1 MSLLTGTDNDYYHNA
16 SEYGGYQ
23 FTSLEDVINQFIIAY
38 VGEDKNISKVKR
50 TDVAYHAQR
59 ALQEMSF
66 DTFKSTK
73 DWEITIP
80 PTLSLV
86 LPRDYVNYVKLSW
99 TDDSGI
105 KRVIYPT
112 SKASNPTNPQQTAT
126 PDVAPFY
133 TIDTDKNIIFDS
145 TSDSLASYNT
155 GSGAQSTATI
165 NPEDDFFYNH
175 DGTRYGIDPQY
186 AQSNGTYFIDESKGT
201 IHFGSSLASKT
212 LVLEYISDSLGT
224 EAEMKV
230 HKFAEEAMYKYIAH
244 AVLATRANTPEGLVQ
259 RYKREAFAAKRTAK
273 LRLSNIKLEEITQIL
288 RGKSKQIKH

>member
-1 MSLLTGTDNDYYHNA
+1 MGLLTGDDNDYYGSS

-50 TDVAYHAQR
+50 IDVAFHAQR

-66 DTFKSTK
+66 DVFKSTK
-73 DWEITIP
+73 DWEIIVP
-80 PTLSLV
+80 DTLSLV
-86 LPRDYVNYVKLSW
+86 VPRDYVNYVKLSF
-99 TDDSGI
+99 TDDGGV

-112 SKASNPTNPQQTAT
+112 SRASNPTNPQQTAT
-126 PDVAPFY
+126 PGVAPFY
-133 TIDTDKNIIFDS
+133 TLDSDKNVVYDT
-145 TSDSLASYNT
+145 TSDSLQSFI
-155 GSGAQSTATI
+155 SGTATSASGSI

-175 DGTRYGIDPQY
+175 DGTRYGINPEV
-186 AQSNGTYFIDESKGT
+186 AQANGTYFIDESKGT
-201 IHFGSSLASKT
+201 IHFSSSLTGKT

-224 EAEMKV
+224 DAEMKV

>member
-1 MSLLTGTDNDYYHNA
+1 MGLLTGDDNDYYGSS

-50 TDVAYHAQR
+50 TDVAFHAQR

-66 DTFKSTK
+66 DVFKSTK
-73 DWEITIP
+73 DWEIIVP
-80 PTLSLV
+80 DTLSLV
-86 LPRDYVNYVKLSW
+86 VPRDYVNYVKLSF
-99 TDDSGI
+99 TDDGGV

-112 SKASNPTNPQQTAT
+112 SRASNPTNPQQTAT
-126 PDVAPFY
+126 PGVAPFY
-133 TIDTDKNIIFDS
+133 TLDSDKNVVYDT
-145 TSDSLASYNT
+145 TSDSLQSFI
-155 GSGAQSTATI
+155 SGTATSASGSI

-175 DGTRYGIDPQY
+175 DGTRYGINPEV
-186 AQSNGTYFIDESKGT
+186 AQANGTYFIDESKGT
-201 IHFGSSLASKT
+201 IHFSSSLTGKT

-224 EAEMKV
+224 DAEMKV

>member
-1 MSLLTGTDNDYYHNA
+1 MSLLTGTDTDYYGNA

-133 TIDTDKNIIFDS
+133 TIDGDKNIVFDS

-201 IHFGSSLASKT
+201 
-212 LVLEYISDSLGT
+212 
-224 EAEMKV
+224 MKV

>member
-1 MSLLTGTDNDYYHNA
+1 MSLLTGTDNDYYGNA

-112 SKASNPTNPQQTAT
+112 SKASNPTNPQQ
-126 PDVAPFY
+126 
-133 TIDTDKNIIFDS
+133 
-145 TSDSLASYNT
+145 L
-155 GSGAQSTATI
+155 
-165 NPEDDFFYNH
+165 
-175 DGTRYGIDPQY
+175 
-186 AQSNGTYFIDESKGT
+186 
-201 IHFGSSLASKT
+201 
-212 LVLEYISDSLGT
+212 
-224 EAEMKV
+224 
-230 HKFAEEAMYKYIAH
+230 
-244 AVLATRANTPEGLVQ
+244 
-259 RYKREAFAAKRTAK
+259 
-273 LRLSNIKLEEITQIL
+273 
-288 RGKSKQIKH
+288 